1 MSAYK
6 EYATKAITLYQVAFY
21 AVAELGGM
29 ADNGTGNI

>member
-6 EYATKAITLYQVAFY
+6 EYASIAIALYQVVFY
-21 AVAELGGM
+21 AVTELGGM